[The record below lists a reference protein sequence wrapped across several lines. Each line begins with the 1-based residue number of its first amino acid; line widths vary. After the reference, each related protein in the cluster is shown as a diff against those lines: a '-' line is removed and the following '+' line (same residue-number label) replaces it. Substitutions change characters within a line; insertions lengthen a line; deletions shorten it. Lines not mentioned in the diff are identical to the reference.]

1 MIFTSYFKIYNYSAN
16 TFTVT
21 SAETSGWTAIVIKWS
36 PISLIGP
43 SGSCTSLLSI
53 SISIFVN
60 ASEISLVPTEPYNAP
75 SSVTGTAISQACE
88 IAVPVTEEG
97 ALYGSVGTREISEA
111 FTNIDIEIDKS
122 EVQLPDGPIKEI
134 GDHLITIAV
143 HPEVSAEVTV
153 KVLAE

>member
-1 MIFTSYFKIYNYSAN
+1 M
-16 TFTVT
+16 
-21 SAETSGWTAIVIKWS
+21 
-36 PISLIGP
+36 
-43 SGSCTSLLSI
+43 
-53 SISIFVN
+53 
-60 ASEISLVPTEPYNAP
+60 
-75 SSVTGTAISQACE
+75 
-88 IAVPVTEEG
+88 PVTEEG
-97 ALYGSVGTREISEA
+97 ALYGSVGTREISET

>member
-16 TFTVT
+16 TFTIT
-21 SAETSGWTAIVIKWS
+21 SAETSGWTAIVTECS

-53 SISIFVN
+53 SIPVAVN
-60 ASEISLVPTEPYNAP
+60 V
-75 SSVTGTAISQACE
+75 
-88 IAVPVTEEG
+88 
-97 ALYGSVGTREISEA
+97 
-111 FTNIDIEIDKS
+111 EIDKS
-122 EVQLPDGPIKEI
+122 EVQLPDGPIKETGEHI
-134 GDHLITIAV
+134 ITISV